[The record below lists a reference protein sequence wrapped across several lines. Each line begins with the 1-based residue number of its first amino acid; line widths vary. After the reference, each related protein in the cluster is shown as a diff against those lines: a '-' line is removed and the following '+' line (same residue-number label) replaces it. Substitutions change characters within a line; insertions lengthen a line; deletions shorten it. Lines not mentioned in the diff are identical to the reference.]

1 MNGEIDMKVRCI
13 DNARGVFDLTI
24 GKEYEVLEGKDNDYQ
39 IIDDNGC
46 SKYVLKKRFEVIEE
60 EKQVDSKIYGMGEF
74 NWGEFK
80 EGKIAVW
87 CETRELREDFLKQCD
102 NHGVR
107 WRTNGELA
115 SDNIEVTSCEGE
127 DCTAYVCKNFGIA
140 FSDYNWFQEQ
150 GIKVIKWSI
159 GENNKIYKGWEIVK
173 MISEGKIADFTR
185 LRDEDGF
192 SYTVINNCLLDGVRL
207 KFSSDYET
215 KASFIIESEFT
226 IVERQKFTTDIAFK
240 EYMEG
245 KMIESYVTGCK
256 YQKDRIFGSMNRAEF
271 EGLWYIEGR

>member
-1 MNGEIDMKVRCI
+1 MKVRCI

-60 EKQVDSKIYGMGEF
+60 EKQVDSKTYGMGEF

-102 NHGVR
+102 KHKIVWGSVGVKCSKKVDLISVK
-107 WRTNGELA
+107 GE
-115 SDNIEVTSCEGE
+115 EK
-127 DCTAYVCKNFGIA
+127 TAYSMMYGDMGFCHY
-140 FSDYNWFQEQ
+140 DWYQEN
-150 GIKVIKWSI
+150 GLKVVKWRKATY
-159 GENNKIYKGWEIVK
+159 EGWEIIK
-173 MISEGKIADFTR
+173 MLSEGKIADFTR

-256 YQKDRIFGSMNRAEF
+256 YQKDRIFGGINRVEF